1 MVRNINVLPINFKV
15 SGTKIYLPFKAIC
28 SVTDKEFS
36 GEIIVEYYPDQ
47 KVLEYVDAE
56 NVINEYLKENTTA
69 EELANVVF
77 SIVKGS
83 IEPKY
88 LKITVDVKHS
98 DAHQPVQVW
107 IES

>member
-1 MVRNINVLPINFKV
+1 MRNMGFLSINYKI

-36 GEIIVEYYPDQ
+36 GEIVIEYCPNN

-56 NVINEYLKENTTA
+56 NVINEYLKEKVTA
-69 EELANVVF
+69 EELTNEVF
-77 SIVKGS
+77 LVIQKS

-98 DAHQPVQVW
+98 DAHKPVQVW
-107 IES
+107 LES